1 MFLTEAELEAIALSM
16 RVSLCA
22 VAIGLPFGVALA
34 YYLARTRSRFGWLGE
49 VLVSLPVVLPPV
61 VTGYFLLLLFGRSG
75 PIGRV
80 LESLFGAH
88 VVFTWIG
95 AAIAA
100 GVIGFPFIVRSARL
114 GFEAID
120 PRLERAAR
128 SLGASRVRVFFTVS
142 LPLASRAVVAGTVLA
157 FARAIGEFGATIMV
171 AGNIP
176 GQTQTIPLL
185 IFSNTQTPG
194 QIGRSWRLVAVSIV
208 IAAAAIIVSEW
219 LERRGRRHGRA
230 DV

>member
-1 MFLTEAELEAIALSM
+1 MTLTQAEWDAIALSLK
-16 RVSLCA
+16 VSVCA
-22 VAIGLPFGVALA
+22 VAAGLPVAVALA
-34 YYLARTRSRFGWLGE
+34 YWLARTPSRARWLID
-49 VLVSLPVVLPPV
+49 VLINLPVVLPPV

-75 PIGRV
+75 PVGRL
-80 LESLFGAH
+80 LESAFGFH

-100 GVIGFPFIVRSARL
+100 GIIGFPFIVRSARL

-128 SLGASRVRVFFTVS
+128 TLGAGRARVFVTVS
-142 LPLASRAVVAGTVLA
+142 LPLATRAIIAGLVLG
-157 FARAIGEFGATIMV
+157 FARAVGEFGATIMV

-194 QIGRSWRLVAVSIV
+194 PVSQSWRLVLVSIL
-208 IAAAAIIVSEW
+208 IAAVAIFASEW
-219 LERRGRRHGRA
+219 LDRRERRHGRI

>member
-1 MFLTEAELEAIALSM
+1 MGLTDAEWDAIALSLK
-16 RVSLCA
+16 VGVCA
-22 VAIGLPFGVALA
+22 VAVGLPFAIALA
-34 YYLARTRSRFGWLGE
+34 YRLARSSSRWRWIVE
-49 VLVSLPVVLPPV
+49 VAVSLPVVLPPV
-61 VTGYFLLLLFGRSG
+61 VIGYFLLLLFGRAG

-80 LESLFGAH
+80 LESVFGAH

-95 AAIAA
+95 AAIAS
-100 GVIGFPFIVRSARL
+100 GVIGFPFIVRAARL
-114 GFEAID
+114 GFEAVD

-128 SLGASRVRVFFTVS
+128 SLGASRTRAFLTVS
-142 LPLASRAVVAGTVLA
+142 LPLASRAIVAGAILG

-176 GQTQTIPLL
+176 GRTQTISLL

-194 QIGRSWRLVAVSIV
+194 AIHESWRLVAVSIV
-208 IAAAAIIVSEW
+208 IAGTAIFMSEW
-219 LERRGRRHGRA
+219 LERKGRAHGRA

>member
-1 MFLTEAELEAIALSM
+1 MSDAEWNAIALSV
-16 RVSLCA
+16 RVGVCA
-22 VAIGLPFGVALA
+22 VGVGLPFAVALA
-34 YYLARTRSRFGWLGE
+34 YALARTASAWRWVGD
-49 VLVSLPVVLPPV
+49 VIVSLPVVLPPV
-61 VTGYFLLLLFGRSG
+61 VTGYFLLVLFGRNG
-75 PIGRV
+75 PMGRL
-80 LESLFGAH
+80 LESVFGAH
-88 VVFTWIG
+88 VVFTWVG

-114 GFEAID
+114 GFEAVD

-128 SLGASRVRVFFTVS
+128 SLGASRMRTFFTVS
-142 LPLASRAVVAGTVLA
+142 LPLAWRAILGGTVLA

-194 QIGRSWRLVAVSIV
+194 PISRSWRLVIVSIV
-208 IAAAAIIVSEW
+208 ICAVAIVISEW
-219 LERRGRRHGRA
+219 LERRGRRDGRV

>member
-1 MFLTEAELEAIALSM
+1 LSLTPAEWNAIVLSVKVSGCAIAAGLPFAIAL
-16 RVSLCA
+16 
-22 VAIGLPFGVALA
+22 A
-34 YYLARTRSRFGWLGE
+34 YFLARTRSRARWLLD
-49 VLVSLPVVLPPV
+49 VFINLPVVLPPV

-75 PIGRV
+75 PIGRL
-80 LESLFGAH
+80 LESAFGAH

-100 GVIGFPFIVRSARL
+100 GIIGFPFIVRSARL
-114 GFEAID
+114 GFESID

-128 SLGASRVRVFFTVS
+128 SLGAGRARAFFSVS
-142 LPLASRAVVAGTVLA
+142 LPLAARAVVAGTVLA
-157 FARAIGEFGATIMV
+157 FARAVGEFGATIMV

-185 IFSNTQTPG
+185 IFANTQTPG
-194 QIGRSWRLVAVSIV
+194 PISQSWRLVVVSIA
-208 IAAAAIIVSEW
+208 IAAAAIFASEW
-219 LERRGRRHGRA
+219 LERRERRHGRA